1 MGTKNVINLFNYISR
16 CLFTAFHN
24 SFLHS
29 LIVKHKYLMGKYL
42 LKLRMREYIIS
53 PTTLAGP
60 VEEESHGLY
69 KTCIIKSGLNHNRD
83 LEGR

>member
-1 MGTKNVINLFNYISR
+1 
-16 CLFTAFHN
+16 
-24 SFLHS
+24 
-29 LIVKHKYLMGKYL
+29 MGKYL

-69 KTCIIKSGLNHNRD
+69 KTCIIKSGLNHNKD